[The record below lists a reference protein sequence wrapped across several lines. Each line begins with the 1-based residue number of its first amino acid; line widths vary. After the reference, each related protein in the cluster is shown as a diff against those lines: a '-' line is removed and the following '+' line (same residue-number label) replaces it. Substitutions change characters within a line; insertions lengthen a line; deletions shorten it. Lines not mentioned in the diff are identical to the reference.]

1 MILMLV
7 DTHAHLN
14 DEKFNEDRAEVIKRA
29 KEVGVETIINIGYN
43 RETILSTIELVEQYD
58 FIFGAVGWH
67 PNDAHEMKE
76 EDFDWLKE
84 ITQHPKIL
92 AIGEI
97 GLDYYWDFAPKEVQ
111 QEIFRKQIQL
121 AKQVNLPII
130 IHDRDAHQDIC
141 SILREEGAKDVGGI
155 IHSFS
160 GSMEMAKEC
169 IDLGFYISF
178 SGPVTF
184 KNAKKPKEVATHI
197 PIDRILLETD
207 SPYLTPEP
215 YRGKRN
221 ESAYVKFVAT
231 KIAELRGMDVEEI
244 AQITTRN
251 AKRILKF

>member
-1 MILMLV
+1 MLV

-251 AKRILKF
+251 ANQILKF

>member
-251 AKRILKF
+251 ANQILKF

>member
-1 MILMLV
+1 MLV

-251 AKRILKF
+251 AKQILKF